1 MEIKNKVTETFDE
14 IFLKLNQTKLHG
26 SQNFKMNAKFS
37 NEFSTLFDS
46 VEKENRV
53 NISFWIG
60 KNNSV
65 EFDIDRTNELP
76 TFSEKMIERNP
87 SEFYNFIFDLFSS
100 KLLVKYKGNETIIH
114 FVNING
120 DKFKKLTFQDYNKNV
135 VEKLEENLYD
145 CFFNC

>member
-1 MEIKNKVTETFDE
+1 
-14 IFLKLNQTKLHG
+14 
-26 SQNFKMNAKFS
+26 
-37 NEFSTLFDS
+37 
-46 VEKENRV
+46 
-53 NISFWIG
+53 
-60 KNNSV
+60 
-65 EFDIDRTNELP
+65 
-76 TFSEKMIERNP
+76 MIERNP